1 MKAIAHAY
9 WRQIKRGSKT
19 FESIPSTV
27 KDDVK
32 TLAKSDVES
41 GLISETEYAD
51 YIGEEYESK

>member
-9 WRQIKRGSKT
+9 WRQIKRGTKT

-32 TLAKSDVES
+32 TLAKADVAD
-41 GLISETEYAD
+41 GLITEEDYKS
-51 YIGEEYESK
+51 YIGEKYVA

>member
-9 WRQIKRGSKT
+9 WRQIKRGVRT

-32 TLAKSDVES
+32 TLAKADVET
-41 GLISETEYAD
+41 GVISETEYAE
-51 YIGEEYESK
+51 YIGEEYSA

>member
-9 WRQIKRGSKT
+9 WRQVKRGTKT

-32 TLAKSDVES
+32 TLAKADVAD
-41 GLISETEYAD
+41 GLITEEDYKS
-51 YIGEEYESK
+51 YIGEEYVA

>member
-9 WRQIKRGSKT
+9 WRQIKRGTKT

-32 TLAKSDVES
+32 TLAKADVAD
-41 GLISETEYAD
+41 GLITEEDYKS
-51 YIGEEYESK
+51 YIGEEYVA

>member
-9 WRQIKRGSKT
+9 WRQIKRGTKT

-32 TLAKSDVES
+32 TLAKADVAD
-41 GLISETEYAD
+41 GLITEEDYKA
-51 YIGEEYESK
+51 YIGEEYVA

>member
-9 WRQIKRGSKT
+9 WRQIKRGVKT

-51 YIGEEYESK
+51 YIGEEYEA